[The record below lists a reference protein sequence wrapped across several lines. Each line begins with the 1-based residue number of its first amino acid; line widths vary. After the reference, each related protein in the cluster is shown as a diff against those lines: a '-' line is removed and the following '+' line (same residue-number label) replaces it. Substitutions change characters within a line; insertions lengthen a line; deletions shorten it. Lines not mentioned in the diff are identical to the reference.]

1 VRVPLVSVDALSQE
15 PLSAARMRACVRQV
29 FKRAHGTQ
37 EAISPCRSASARATT
52 KRIPHTPPFIFCFAI
67 TEIWRLSACTI
78 LNPRFL
84 AKLCTP
90 CIRQGQV
97 LLLHTPPPL
106 PIRMILPLLHSPY
119 IPLSALKIYA
129 VIPNGLGTERAVKH
143 TSIAQSETNNREV
156 QISEPPPNSVCR

>member
-84 AKLCTP
+84 ANY
-90 CIRQGQV
+90 V
-97 LLLHTPPPL
+97 LLAYSKGKSSSFTPPPP
-106 PIRMILPLLHSPY
+106 PIRMILPLLHSPD

-143 TSIAQSETNNREV
+143 TSIAQSETHNREV